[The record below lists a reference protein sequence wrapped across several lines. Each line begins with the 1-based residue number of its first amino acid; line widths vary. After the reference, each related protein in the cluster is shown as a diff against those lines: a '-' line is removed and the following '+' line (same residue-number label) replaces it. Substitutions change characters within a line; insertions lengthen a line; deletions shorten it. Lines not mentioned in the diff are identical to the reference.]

1 MNFPSDYRGQLAG
14 QKWKEDSSYQFSA
27 FGDFTFLTISNLNY
41 EVIYLILNIFF
52 KKQQCLCMVHNIH
65 KMLPLA
71 GIDNL

>member
-41 EVIYLILNIFF
+41 EVIYLILNM
-52 KKQQCLCMVHNIH
+52 C
-65 KMLPLA
+65 A
-71 GIDNL
+71 GLKYSEKNLLK